1 MNIAITWG
9 LSSPPFWGKTSPTS
23 QFCAFISSSM
33 LASWQVGGRQSLT
46 IRANMLPACFMSQ
59 NPRGGS
65 PVSTPKDLKLFFLKN
80 EIWVNPP
87 NIPNGNLRMA
97 QMVRCRWVFWGF
109 MTQIELEHIELY
121 CWEIDGWN
129 QNPQIFVLLQTGLW
143 LRPTSWEVFAV
154 KVTSSG

>member
-1 MNIAITWG
+1 MPELGASHPLLFG
-9 LSSPPFWGKTSPTS
+9 PHLQYLSTS

-59 NPRGGS
+59 NPRGGWS
-65 PVSTPKDLKLFFLKN
+65 PVSTPKDLKCVFFMRFGLTPQ
-80 EIWVNPP
+80 ISQMA
-87 NIPNGNLRMA
+87 ILRMG
-97 QMVRCRWVFWGF
+97 QMARCRWVFWGF
-109 MTQIELEHIELY
+109 MTQIELEYIELY

-129 QNPQIFVLLQTGLW
+129 QNPQIFALLQTGLW

-154 KVTSSG
+154 KVTSLG